1 MTTRSATFTTADANR
16 ALPLVRS
23 IVEDLVADYAKM
35 RDADRERRALE
46 VESAGSAA
54 SARQIEALKTEAAE
68 RRTRVEGY
76 LKELNDLGIEV
87 KDPERGLVD
96 FPGERNGQPIYLCWQ
111 LGETAVSHWHA
122 VDKGFADRRPVER
135 TDTIG

>member
-1 MTTRSATFTTADANR
+1 MSTRSATFTTADANR

-54 SARQIEALKTEAAE
+54 SARQIEALKTEASD
-68 RRTRVEGY
+68 RRSRVEGY
-76 LKELNDLGIEV
+76 LKELGDLGLEV

-96 FPGERNGQPIYLCWQ
+96 FPAERHGQAIYLCWQ
-111 LGETAVSHWHA
+111 YGETSVCHWHA
-122 VDKGFADRRPVER
+122 VDKGFSDRRPVER
-135 TDTIG
+135 SEQIG

>member
-111 LGETAVSHWHA
+111 LGEAAVSHWHA